1 MIKLETARTLAAFAR
16 RRKSMTEKR
25 KFNEEESHFIPSLKR
40 DKIGRVCEDK
50 HRCWYIYEL
59 CNLREGLRPP
69 ASPEPFRAFAR
80 ALLPPPA
87 LPPPPFREPGDSGL
101 SCE

>member
-1 MIKLETARTLAAFAR
+1 
-16 RRKSMTEKR
+16 MTEEEKR

-40 DKIGRVCEDK
+40 DKIERVKISIAESIS
-50 HRCWYIYEL
+50 IYKF

-69 ASPEPFRAFAR
+69 ASPDPFRAFAR
-80 ALLPPPA
+80 ALPPPA
-87 LPPPPFREPGDSGL
+87 LLPPPFRVPGDSGL